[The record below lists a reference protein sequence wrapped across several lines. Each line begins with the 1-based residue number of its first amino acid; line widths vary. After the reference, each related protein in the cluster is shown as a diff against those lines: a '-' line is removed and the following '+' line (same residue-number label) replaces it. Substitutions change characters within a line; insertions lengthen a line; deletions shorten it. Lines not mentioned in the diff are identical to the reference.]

1 MNALLHLPRRARGAA
16 AVELALILPLMLA
29 LLAGPLLLARFC
41 WHYTAAHK
49 AAQDAARYL
58 STVSRQEMREPQL
71 ALAAAEVA
79 REIALTQVAELP
91 TDAGGPRVEVHCGE
105 AACGGV
111 GEGALPTTVRVRLD
125 LDMAELIGLGAAGG
139 RGIVIN
145 VDAVMP
151 YVGK

>member
-1 MNALLHLPRRARGAA
+1 
-16 AVELALILPLMLA
+16 
-29 LLAGPLLLARFC
+29 
-41 WHYTAAHK
+41 
-49 AAQDAARYL
+49 
-58 STVSRQEMREPQL
+58 MREPQL

-91 TDAGGPRVEVHCGE
+91 TDAGGPRVEVHCGA

-111 GEGALPTTVRVRLD
+111 GEGALPATVRVRLD

-139 RGIVIN
+139 KGIVIN